1 VSNVRVVQGGFPR
14 LLWLAASHR
23 WSVVGIRRWV
33 RCQVSEPFWWSLSPG
48 IGGVGASVV
57 SVSGDVDLEQL
68 RRAAERFRA
77 DREDVD
83 DWRLTTRQRWVNRV
97 LTALDAPAAPHPRW
111 RARRPASGNTSGSST
126 VSRAVAAGAGHRGQE
141 REGDDAPGDRKCR
154 YRVPERARFIV
165 FLCGRARRAARHDC
179 AMVWW

>member
-1 VSNVRVVQGGFPR
+1 MSCREDFPGCCGWR
-14 LLWLAASHR
+14 RRIAGRWLASGGGCAARCRSR
-23 WSVVGIRRWV
+23 FGGRCRLGSVA
-33 RCQVSEPFWWSLSPG
+33 L
-48 IGGVGASVV
+48 ATSVV